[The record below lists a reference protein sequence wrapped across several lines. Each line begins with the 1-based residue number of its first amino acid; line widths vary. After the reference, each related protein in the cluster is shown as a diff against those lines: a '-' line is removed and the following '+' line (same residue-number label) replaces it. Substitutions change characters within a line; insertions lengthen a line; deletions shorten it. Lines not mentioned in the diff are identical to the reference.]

1 MPDNSRFPASAAA
14 TVTANAS
21 AADHVAPKAVDLQRH
36 QRREL
41 AHAAATLLLEGFNK
55 HYRLFRAASQDARRM
70 WVEGDWLRLTQA
82 TTERIA
88 FYDRRVLEAVDAF
101 EHRFGSG
108 RLDDETWQFIKL
120 EYICLLVDHKQ
131 PELAESFFNSVCCKI
146 LHRTY
151 FSNDFIFVRPGV
163 STEHIPSHPPAYRC
177 YYPLKSGLR
186 AALHAIIDDLWL
198 ERPFTDLRR
207 DLQRVVRR
215 WREFLPAPLVLEAN
229 HQIQVLSSLFFR
241 NTSAY
246 LVGKVIN
253 GSQQYP
259 FVVAILHDSVGG
271 LYIDTVLLEAEHL
284 AVMLNS
290 SRAYFMVDMEVP
302 SAYVTFLRT
311 LLPNKPKAELYS
323 ILGLQKQGK
332 TLFYRDFLHHLA
344 HSSDDFVIAPGIR
357 GLVML
362 VFTLPSYPYVF
373 KVIKDVIAPPKQVNR
388 EQVKDKYQLVKQVD
402 RVGRMAD
409 TLEYSDVAF
418 PKARFDQ
425 ELLRELRA
433 LAPSLLEEDERTVVI
448 RHLYIERRMVPLNIY
463 LDRANPAQREHA
475 LKEYGNA
482 VKELAKSNIFAGD
495 LLFKNFGVTRYN
507 RVIFYD
513 YDEIDYVT
521 RCNFRRIPAPRNEED
536 ELAAE
541 PWYSINPNDI
551 FPEEWATFLLTDP
564 RTREVFMACHADLF
578 DAQSWQAVQARLKS
592 GDVPEVIPYPGEL
605 RFRNVYG
612 EGAAHRPPRRP
623 AAPRLQPMSDLPE
636 GYEDAAA
643 RRAPYGRFSIESD

>member
-1 MPDNSRFPASAAA
+1 MPNDPFLSDPQQ
-14 TVTANAS
+14 
-21 AADHVAPKAVDLQRH
+21 AADLAQRYRRRQLAAEVAA
-36 QRREL
+36 
-41 AHAAATLLLEGFNK
+41 LLLEGFNK
-55 HYRLFRAASQDARRM
+55 HYRLFRDASRDARRM
-70 WVEGDWLRLTQA
+70 WESREWLRLQQA
-82 TTERIA
+82 TTDRIA
-88 FYDRRVLEAVDAF
+88 FYDRRVLEAVDTLEANF
-101 EHRFGSG
+101 SAGG
-108 RLDDETWQFIKL
+108 LDDETWQAIKL
-120 EYICLLVDHKQ
+120 EYICLLTDHKQ

-151 FSNDFIFVRPGV
+151 FNNDFIFVRPGV
-163 STEHIPSHPPAYRC
+163 STEHIPSNPPSYRC
-177 YYPLKSGLR
+177 YYPLKTGLR
-186 AALHAIIDDLWL
+186 AALRDIAADLQL
-198 ERPFTDLRR
+198 QVPFTDLSR

-253 GSQQYP
+253 GSQLHP
-259 FVVAILHDSVGG
+259 FVVPILHDDSEG
-271 LYIDTVLLEAEHL
+271 LYVDTVLLEAEHL

-302 SAYVTFLRT
+302 SAYVGFLRSM
-311 LLPNKPKAELYS
+311 LPNKPKAELYS

-344 HSSDDFVIAPGIR
+344 HSSDDFVAAPGIR

-388 EQVKDKYQLVKQVD
+388 DQVKAKYQLVKQVD

-418 PKARFDQ
+418 PKARFNAD
-425 ELLRELRA
+425 LLHELRA
-433 LAPSLLEEDERTVVI
+433 LAPSLLEEDATTLVI

-475 LKEYGNA
+475 LNEYGNA
-482 VKELAKSNIFAGD
+482 VKELAKANIFAGD

-521 RCNFRRIPAPRNEED
+521 NCNFRRIPAPRNEED
-536 ELAAE
+536 EMAAE
-541 PWYSINPNDI
+541 PWYSVNPNDI
-551 FPEEWATFLLTDP
+551 FPEEFGTFLLTDP
-564 RTREVFMACHADLF
+564 RSRQIFLARHADLLE
-578 DAQSWQAVQARLKS
+578 AGGWQAIQRRLRS
-592 GDVPEVIPYPGEL
+592 GEVPEVIPYPKDL
-605 RFRNVYG
+605 RFRNLYAEG
-612 EGAAHRPPRRP
+612 EPVRPPRRP
-623 AAPRLQPMSDLPE
+623 AAPRLQPMSDLPD
-636 GYEDAAA
+636 GYDDGAAG
-643 RRAPYGRFSIESD
+643 RRIPYGRFSIESD